1 MLNNSDQ
8 TFFIQIIIWTTANGI
23 SMIAVWTLLIAILR
37 SPKVRSSAFN
47 LYLVFCLIPDAYKN
61 TSGFFANL
69 LNMLMT
75 DGSPNACKVIGWN
88 DVYWWT
94 ANLWM
99 AFAVFLQLHRMLQAN
114 VRAQRYDPP
123 KLKRVILESTAI
135 HIFSILM
142 ATLTV
147 VPADFIPKATAA
159 SGCEAFPGMGN
170 MKQNYFYWAFF
181 MPVTTLIPT
190 FLVTLL
196 CIHICWKGLLPV
208 NGKSRS
214 LLFYFARLLAVIY
227 IVAIAVVVSF
237 FFQHNWAQ
245 AIAFAVFNLVGL
257 FQVCLALF
265 KKDVRKA
272 FVQFVTCN
280 QPDDAFDPS
289 RHQNDNIDSTPGDR
303 RPTFTFFQSRRSLF
317 RSSGRSRQGS
327 LFGTFVV
334 PLPKHREERDLG
346 TSKVRGSDGTGQT
359 NDAKQELDLEKGLS
373 TRKIQFEDEDVL
385 ANARAKDGKKGND
398 IPTEKKAQGIQVV

>member
-1 MLNNSDQ
+1 
-8 TFFIQIIIWTTANGI
+8 
-23 SMIAVWTLLIAILR
+23 
-37 SPKVRSSAFN
+37 
-47 LYLVFCLIPDAYKN
+47 
-61 TSGFFANL
+61 
-69 LNMLMT
+69 MLMT

-99 AFAVFLQLHRMLQAN
+99 AFAVLIQLHRMLQAN
-114 VRAQRYDPP
+114 VRVQRYDPP

-147 VPADFIPKATAA
+147 VPLDFIPKATAA
-159 SGCEAFPGMGN
+159 SGCEAFPDMGN
-170 MKQNYFYWAFF
+170 TKQNIFYLAFF

-190 FLVTLL
+190 LLVTLL

-257 FQVCLALF
+257 FQVLLALF
-265 KKDVRKA
+265 KKDVCKA
-272 FVQFVTCN
+272 FVQFVTCK
-280 QPDDAFDPS
+280 QPDDELDPS
-289 RHQNDNIDSTPGDR
+289 RQQNDNINSTPEDR
-303 RPTFTFFQSRRSLF
+303 RPTFTLFQSRRSLF
-317 RSSGRSRQGS
+317 HSSGRSRRSS

-334 PLPKHREERDLG
+334 PFPKHREEKDLG
-346 TSKVRGSDGTGQT
+346 TTEVRGSGGSGKT
-359 NDAKQELDLEKGLS
+359 NVTEQELDLEKGLS
-373 TRKIQFEDEDVL
+373 TRKIQFEGEDNLVNAG
-385 ANARAKDGKKGND
+385 ANEDQQGND
-398 IPTEKKAQGIQVV
+398 IPK